1 MSFST
6 FQKDVKHTCKSW
18 DTSSLSNRHGT
29 HGALHFLRASLVFEV
44 CFFFSTTNKKS
55 SFNLNVISLAGT
67 VLLMA
72 VINTE
77 EKKDREGDE
86 LYCFKVSL

>member
-1 MSFST
+1 MVPCT
-6 FQKDVKHTCKSW
+6 FCVQVWYLKFV
-18 DTSSLSNRHGT
+18 
-29 HGALHFLRASLVFEV
+29 
-44 CFFFSTTNKKS
+44 FFFSTTNKKS

-86 LYCFKVSL
+86 LYCFKVPL